1 MAQRL
6 LAFLLL
12 HCVFITG
19 LQAADTGDAK
29 NQGAKR
35 TPESVFLE
43 GQTCLQAA
51 DLACAQLS
59 QNRIPAQSAY
69 AKLLAGNI
77 AAAQGDFDQAFRL
90 LLPLQA
96 NRSLTKPALASLHA
110 SLGLAYENQPDL
122 LRALEQYAKAAD
134 HLVEAKAIEQ
144 NDQRIW
150 QLLNRSSRGD
160 LIDIRGES
168 YDTTI
173 QGWIDLALAAQ
184 SLADDPAAISGWRK
198 AYPDHEARAFAKR
211 QFGAEPAIAATSN
224 AGQLSKADA
233 KPALSAKQL
242 QGPIALLLP
251 FGVESFYPASDAIE
265 RGFVAAQSQHGDGNE
280 VRIYATNGSK
290 EEIENVYAKAI
301 SEGAAYVLGPLTRDE
316 STALATTT
324 AARQDNPPLT
334 LALNQPEATAVNA
347 GFFSFGLSI
356 ESEVAQIVR
365 LARNAGM
372 QTATIVS
379 SGSPVAART
388 AKAFHDAWQQDGGE
402 ILIQTG
408 PGETK
413 ALGEVREEIKARP
426 ADFIFLCANA
436 EEARAIRPFL
446 DGGTPTFGISHI
458 YSGLAFDA
466 ADHVMNA
473 VRFVDLPWIIDPDNA
488 AFKGYRAA
496 AAELPP
502 GEMQRWFALGADAYA
517 IMLHLST
524 APTQSATINGLTGKL
539 RISPKGEVSRES
551 AVGRFS
557 PTGVVLE
564 RSP

>member
-12 HCVFITG
+12 HCVFIAS
-19 LQAADTGDAK
+19 LHAADPGDTK
-29 NQGAKR
+29 NQGTKR
-35 TPESVFLE
+35 TPDSVFLE
-43 GQTCLQAA
+43 GQACLQAG
-51 DLACAQLS
+51 DLAGAQLS
-59 QNRIPAQSAY
+59 QNRIPPQSAY

-77 AAAQGDFDQAFRL
+77 AAAQGDFDQTFRL

-96 NRSLTKPALASLHA
+96 NQSLTKPALASLHA

-122 LRALEQYAKAAD
+122 LRALEQYTKAAD
-134 HLVEAKAIEQ
+134 HLVETRTIEQ

-150 QLLNRSSRGD
+150 QLLSRSSRSD
-160 LIDIRGES
+160 LVDIRGES
-168 YDTTI
+168 YDTSI

-198 AYPDHEARAFAKR
+198 AYPDHVACAFAKR
-211 QFGAEPAIAATSN
+211 QFGAEAASTPKTS
-224 AGQLSKADA
+224 AGEPSKADI
-233 KPALSAKQL
+233 KPAPSAKQL
-242 QGPIALLLP
+242 KGPIALLLP

-265 RGFVAAQSQHGDGNE
+265 RGFVAAQNLHEDGNE

-290 EEIENVYAKAI
+290 EEIEAVYAKALN
-301 SEGAAYVLGPLTRDE
+301 EGAAYVLGPLTRDE
-316 STALATTT
+316 STALANSTSV
-324 AARQDNPPLT
+324 RQDNPTLT
-334 LALNQPEATAVNA
+334 LALNQPESTAA
-347 GFFSFGLSI
+347 KTGFFSFGLSI
-356 ESEVAQIVR
+356 ESEVAQIAR

-379 SGSPVAART
+379 SGNPVAERT
-388 AKAFHDAWQQDGGE
+388 AKAFHDAWQNDGGE
-402 ILIQTG
+402 ILMQTG
-408 PGETK
+408 PNETK
-413 ALGEVREEIKARP
+413 TLSEMREEIKARP
-426 ADFIFLCANA
+426 ADFILFCANA

-446 DGGTPTFGISHI
+446 DAGTPTFAISHI
-458 YSGLAFDA
+458 YSGMAFDP

-488 AFKGYRAA
+488 AFKGYRGA

-517 IMLHLST
+517 LLLHLSVT
-524 APTQSATINGLTGKL
+524 PTQATSINGLTGKL

-557 PTGVVLE
+557 PNGVMLE
-564 RSP
+564 KSP